1 METTYSKRSVVSAD
15 GTVVG
20 YRQMGGG
27 PAVVLV
33 HGSMLAAQHLTELA
47 AALADEFTVIVPDRR
62 GRGLS
67 GPHGPD
73 FGIEREVED
82 LQALMKEAG
91 AARVFGLSSGALVAL
106 RTAAVT
112 PAIEKLALY
121 EPPLSVNGSVPVAW
135 AARYRREIVAGR
147 TAAALATVLKGLQ
160 VEPAFN
166 VVPRFALVPLLTL
179 GLRAE
184 QNKNDVPMAD
194 LIPTMS
200 ADLGLVEQVAD
211 TTKDYAAVD
220 AEVLLLEGSKSPAY
234 FGLALDEL
242 SAVLPRSSRRVLPKL
257 DHSAPTDGGKPE
269 VVADVLRGIF
279 SPA

>member
-1 METTYSKRSVVSAD
+1 MRSVVSAD

-20 YRQMGGG
+20 YRQLGEG

-33 HGSMLAAQHLTELA
+33 HGSMLAAQHFTELA
-47 AALADEFTVIVPDRR
+47 AALGDQFTVVVPDRR

-82 LQALMKEAG
+82 LQALVKETG
-91 AARVFGLSSGALVAL
+91 AARVFGLSSGALIAL

-121 EPPLSVNGSVPVAW
+121 EPPLSINGSVPVSW
-135 AARYRREIVAGR
+135 AARYRREIAAGR
-147 TAAALATVLKGLQ
+147 TAAALATVLKGLR

-166 VVPRFALVPLLTL
+166 LVPRFALVPLLSL
-179 GLRAE
+179 GLRSE
-184 QNKNDVPMAD
+184 RNDDVPMVD

-200 ADLGLVEQVAD
+200 ADLDLVDQLAD

-234 FGLALDEL
+234 FGIALAEL
-242 SAVLPRSSRRVLPKL
+242 SAVLPRSSHQILPKL
-257 DHSAPTDGGKPE
+257 DHSAPTDDGKPE
-269 VVADVLRGIF
+269 VVADALRAF
-279 SPA
+279 FTPA